1 MRGLCAR
8 RAASGKGVSV
18 IAARGQRLRQA
29 HEVRRRQ
36 ALGALRRIDGA
47 SADGAGVKHAAQG
60 VAQCL
65 ATLTESRAHHLLQR
79 RAIHRRQV
87 AIAEK
92 SKALSQIASLAAS
105 YRQRDFER
113 RQLEERLRTPVR
125 LFTLVDELSKRQG
138 IEIGDMQ
145 DRGTTT
151 GSDKISE
158 SIVEFDVNKLT
169 LDKLTSFLNAIE
181 HAGHLVKVKKIRIR
195 ARIDDP
201 NSVDASLTVAT
212 YSMGAT

>member
-1 MRGLCAR
+1 MSFFRTLFASAEQYLGRLSAR
-8 RAASGKGVSV
+8 ERLLVSAAGGVFLAMV
-18 IAARGQRLRQA
+18 IAILSIAF
-29 HEVRRRQ
+29 
-36 ALGALRRIDGA
+36 
-47 SADGAGVKHAAQG
+47 S
-60 VAQCL
+60 
-65 ATLTESRAHHLLQR
+65 